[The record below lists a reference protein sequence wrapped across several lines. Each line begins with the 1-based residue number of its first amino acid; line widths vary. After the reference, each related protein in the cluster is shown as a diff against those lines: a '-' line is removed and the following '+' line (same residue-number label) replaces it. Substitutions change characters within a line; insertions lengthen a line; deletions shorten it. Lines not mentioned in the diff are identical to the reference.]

1 MLRLALAPL
10 LVMLAA
16 ATAPP
21 VLLREQAWTA
31 SSSDLAHHL
40 THRPRECAQSRT
52 SETEIGR
59 ALFRAPVLFGGP
71 TARLGLSCQSC
82 HSSGRVNAQ
91 FFLPELTDRAGAADV
106 TSEWAS
112 HVRGD
117 GIVNPVDIPDLAGVA
132 ERPSYGHGYDPS
144 LEHFVHGVVVEEFQG
159 AEAPQQA
166 SASLLAYLRDLRVCT
181 AGEEQITLAGAAEDV
196 RRTLAATEHADVA
209 TARLL
214 LLAGQ
219 DNVARIAERLP
230 ARRFG
235 SERRALE
242 ALSRELGRLR
252 NAGDLSAA
260 SETVLPGW
268 RVRFDAVAA
277 RIARRENRTYFNE
290 TTLRAALER

>member
-132 ERPSYGHGYDPS
+132 ERLDRSAVDVWLAFAVG
-144 LEHFVHGVVVEEFQG
+144 VAGVVADEQVEPP
-159 AEAPQQA
+159 A
-166 SASLLAYLRDLRVCT
+166 
-181 AGEEQITLAGAAEDV
+181 LAGVVEDA
-196 RRTLAATEHADVA
+196 LA
-209 TARLL
+209 
-214 LLAGQ
+214 
-219 DNVARIAERLP
+219 
-230 ARRFG
+230 
-235 SERRALE
+235 
-242 ALSRELGRLR
+242 
-252 NAGDLSAA
+252 
-260 SETVLPGW
+260 
-268 RVRFDAVAA
+268 
-277 RIARRENRTYFNE
+277 
-290 TTLRAALER
+290 LRAGAGSRGL